1 MRYLGASV
9 ELAEIGE
16 ETLSDG
22 SKIPLPP
29 LVFARL
35 GADPKKKTVLIYG
48 HLDVQP
54 AALSDGWDTEPFKL
68 IEKDG
73 KLYGRGST
81 DDKVAQNSPFYYYSL
96 PNTIKIEFKWLKGP
110 VLAWINVIEAY
121 NELKQE
127 IPINIKV
134 RLFLNEF
141 SNSYSDFLI
150 YWH

>member
-1 MRYLGASV
+1 MTKKLRNLGASV

-29 LVFARL
+29 LVFAKL

-54 AALSDGWDTEPFKL
+54 AALSDGWDNDPFKL

-73 KLYGRGST
+73 KLYGRGSS
-81 DDKVAQNSPFYYYSL
+81 DDKVVHNSPLYNYYCPIL
-96 PNTIKIEFKWLKGP
+96 LNQVQMIKGSSVGMDQCDRGL
-110 VLAWINVIEAY
+110 
-121 NELKQE
+121 
-127 IPINIKV
+127 
-134 RLFLNEF
+134 
-141 SNSYSDFLI
+141 
-150 YWH
+150 